1 MTTTRRTLIGA
12 SLAAPALWAG
22 GRRAKAADPLPVSF
36 VYVAPI
42 GDAGWTYQHEL
53 GRRAVDAA
61 LGGAVKTSFV
71 ENVSEGADSERVI
84 RKLAADGNKLI
95 FTTSFGYM
103 NPTIKV
109 ASGFPATR
117 FEHCTG
123 YKRAANV
130 ATYSAR
136 FYEGRSLSGLI
147 AGAMTRAKVLGYIA
161 AFPIPEVLQGIN
173 AFTLA
178 AQSVSP
184 GVVTKVVF
192 TSSWFDPGKERAA
205 ADTLIGQGADFLTH
219 HTDST
224 AVVQAG
230 EEKGVPTVG
239 YNSDLRR
246 FGPKTCA
253 TSVTMH
259 WNDYYIGRVRAALDN
274 TWKPIDT
281 WGGLDTGMV
290 TLAPMGPNV
299 PDAARAA
306 VDARRAEIAGGKP
319 VFAGPIKDQ
328 AGQVRVPA
336 GAAMSDKEILAMNW
350 LAEGVQGK
358 V

>member
-1 MTTTRRTLIGA
+1 MDTTRRTLLG
-12 SLAAPALWAG
+12 SLAAPALLTLS
-22 GRRAKAADPLPVSF
+22 RRAMAAEPMPVAF
-36 VYVAPI
+36 VYVGPVEN
-42 GDAGWTYQHEL
+42 AGWTFQHEL
-53 GRRAVDAA
+53 GRRAVDQEF
-61 LGGAVKTSFV
+61 GDAVKTSFV
-71 ENVSEGADSERVI
+71 ENVSEGADPERVI
-84 RKLAADGNKLI
+84 RKLATDGNKLI

-109 ASGFPATR
+109 ATGFPGTK
-117 FEHCTG
+117 FEHATG

-136 FYEGRSLSGLI
+136 FYEGRSLAGLV
-147 AGAMTRAKVLGYIA
+147 AGAMTRSRVLGYVA

-184 GVVTKVVF
+184 GVATKVVF

-205 ADTLIGQGADFLTH
+205 ADTLIGQGADVLTQ

-224 AVVQAG
+224 ALVQAG
-230 EEKGVPTVG
+230 EEKGIATIG
-239 YNSDLRR
+239 YNSDLQR

-253 TSVTMH
+253 TSVTMD
-259 WNDYYIGRVRAALDN
+259 WNAYYIARVRAALDG
-274 TWKPIDT
+274 TWQPIDT
-281 WGGLDTGMV
+281 WGGIGAGMV
-290 TLAPMGPNV
+290 KMGPFGPGV
-299 PDAARAA
+299 PEVARTAFE
-306 VDARRAEIAGGKP
+306 ARRTEIAAGKP

-328 AGQVRVPA
+328 AGQQRVAA
-336 GAAMSDKEILAMNW
+336 GAALPDKDILTMNW
-350 LAEGVQGK
+350 LVEGVQGK